1 MSSSLAQ
8 RLSAAR
14 HSRFVGRA
22 DELKLFESAILPQRR
37 DSTLLFEN
45 GSAEQGKGSPP
56 KQANAK
62 QDDSTEPVYTDL
74 RASPNSSNLYRRP

>member
-14 HSRFVGRA
+14 HSRFLGRA

-62 QDDSTEPVYTDL
+62 L
-74 RASPNSSNLYRRP
+74 RFSHPEAMPQAVLPHIATFF